1 MIKKYDDMDS
11 NDSIILSY
19 ISKMRFDELFNL
31 NINTFN
37 IECLIN
43 AYKTKIEILK
53 INKVNKVPNKLKNIS
68 LLKYIY
74 KKKLEDGIKY
84 LKLNNKLLDEK
95 LFNILNH
102 NKPKLISH
110 SFTDDI
116 HKSKYYTSYQQTQIT
131 NKDGNTLVIKKSVN
145 NNNGII
151 DEKKDAYV
159 INKKGKQKLL
169 Y

>member
-19 ISKMRFDELFNL
+19 ISKMQFDELFNL

-43 AYKTKIEILK
+43 AYKTKIENLK
-53 INKVNKVPNKLKNIS
+53 ITKVPNKLKNIS
-68 LLKYIY
+68 LVKYIY

-84 LKLNNKLLDEK
+84 LKLNNKLSDEK
-95 LFNILNH
+95 IFNILNH
-102 NKPKLISH
+102 NKPKLISQ

-116 HKSKYYTSYQQTQIT
+116 QKSKYYTSYQQTQIT

-151 DEKKDAYV
+151 DEKNDAYV
-159 INKKGKQKLL
+159 INKKGKQNLL